1 MKTFNVKKLFL
12 FIVLIF
18 SVTIASAQ
26 NDDLIQL
33 VDSAYSEA
41 MSGRI
46 PEAIRI
52 NEDGLALV
60 PADSLE
66 LQCEFYSCLL
76 YCYHRLGDYEKALY
90 YGELCLDYD
99 EMQGDPANISVS
111 LGNLAGI
118 YSSAGKHDVAIRYLN
133 RAIDIEEELV
143 RNDPSHTEKSLAV
156 RKAMLGEVLV
166 AKAMTLPEEDRRP
179 LLLQALELTNEAYL
193 IDKKLDRTAQMGMR
207 LSQLGNIY
215 QQLGDDEQAR
225 KCNEEALEIAR
236 QTNNR
241 ATEVITLLQL
251 GRYREAA
258 ELAQALG
265 MKRQEMQACSS
276 LAQEAISRGDYEE
289 ATRCLERYSELRDII
304 QTEEAERQLTL
315 WQVRYDT
322 QRKEQQL
329 LMQEQTIRNQR
340 LRLIWLIAIIILT
353 VIAIVLLVMFI
364 RIQINLFKTKNRN
377 YTILT
382 HDLKNPMVAQQQM
395 LRLFYNN
402 YANYSQDEI
411 QSNIGR
417 LLSSSDEQLDLL
429 YNLQQMALLENGKK
443 KISLVRIDL
452 NSIVGDVTAN
462 IRSYADL
469 KHVTFTLNMRRCL
482 VMADRD
488 TLRTVVRN
496 ILSNAVKFSYDGG
509 TIEIG
514 ITDTN
519 DGVYIRD
526 HGIGMTPDRVHELM
540 SAKHAVASQMGTKG
554 EGGTGIG
561 MLLCRELIHRN
572 KGTMKVESE
581 PEKGSTFIITLPKS
595 E

>member
-1 MKTFNVKKLFL
+1 M
-12 FIVLIF
+12 LI
-18 SVTIASAQ
+18 TASGKAQ
-26 NDDLIQL
+26 TGDELMQL
-33 VDSAYSEA
+33 VDSAYAEA
-41 MSGRI
+41 MHGRI

-52 NEDGLALV
+52 NEVGLTLV

-90 YGELCLDYD
+90 YGELCLSYD
-99 EMQGDPANISVS
+99 EAQGAPANISVS

-143 RNDPSHTEKSLAV
+143 KNDASHTKKSLAV

-166 AKAMTLPEEDRRP
+166 AKAITLGEEDRRP

-193 IDKKLDRTAQMGMR
+193 IDKQLDRKAQMGMR

-215 QQLGDDEQAR
+215 QQLGDEYEAR
-225 KCNEEALEIAR
+225 RCNEEALAIAHE
-236 QTNNR
+236 TNNR

-258 ELAQALG
+258 DLAKTLG
-265 MKRQEMQACSS
+265 MKRQEMQACSN
-276 LAQEAISRGDYEE
+276 LAQEAKNKGDYEE
-289 ATRCLERYSELRDII
+289 ATRYLERFSELRDII
-304 QTEEAERQLTL
+304 QTEDSERQLTM
-315 WQVRYDT
+315 WEVRYET
-322 QRKEQQL
+322 QQKEQQL
-329 LMQEQTIRNQR
+329 LMQAQTIKAQRQR
-340 LRLIWLIAIIILT
+340 LVWLIVITIFT
-353 VIAIVLLVMFI
+353 VLVIVLLAMQI
-364 RIQINLFKTKNRN
+364 RIQLQLAKTKSRN

-402 YANYSQDEI
+402 YENYSHDEI
-411 QSNIGR
+411 QMNIGR

-443 KISLVRIDL
+443 KIVPVRIDL
-452 NSIVGDVTAN
+452 SSIVNDVVAN

-469 KHVTFTLNMRRCL
+469 KHVSFTLSVRRCL

-509 TIEIG
+509 IVEIG
-514 ITDTN
+514 ITDDN
-519 DGVYIRD
+519 EGLYVRD
-526 HGIGMTPDRVHELM
+526 HGVGMSDERVHELM
-540 SAKHAVASQMGTKG
+540 TAKHAVTSQTGTKG

-561 MLLCRELIHRN
+561 MLLCRELVHRN
-572 KGTMKVESE
+572 KGIMKVKSE
-581 PEKGSTFIITLPKS
+581 PLKGTTFTVILPKS
-595 E
+595 V

>member
-1 MKTFNVKKLFL
+1 MRK
-12 FIVLIF
+12 ILIF
-18 SVTIASAQ
+18 ISFLLITASGKAQ
-26 NDDLIQL
+26 TVDELMQL
-33 VDSAYSEA
+33 VDSAYAEA
-41 MSGRI
+41 MHGRI

-52 NEDGLALV
+52 NEVGLTLV

-90 YGELCLDYD
+90 YGELCLSYD
-99 EMQGDPANISVS
+99 ESQGDPANISVS

-143 RNDPSHTEKSLAV
+143 KNDASHTKKSLAV

-166 AKAMTLPEEDRRP
+166 AKAITLGEEDRRP

-193 IDKKLDRTAQMGMR
+193 IDKQLDRKAQMGMR

-215 QQLGDDEQAR
+215 QQLGDEDEAR
-225 KCNEEALEIAR
+225 RCNEEALAIAHE
-236 QTNNR
+236 TNNR

-258 ELAQALG
+258 DLAKTLG
-265 MKRQEMQACSS
+265 MKRQEMQACSN
-276 LAQEAISRGDYEE
+276 LAQEAKNKGDYEE
-289 ATRCLERYSELRDII
+289 ATRYLERFSELRDII
-304 QTEEAERQLTL
+304 QTEDSERQLTM
-315 WQVRYDT
+315 WEVRYET
-322 QRKEQQL
+322 QQKEQQL
-329 LMQEQTIRNQR
+329 LMQAQTIKAQRQR
-340 LRLIWLIAIIILT
+340 LVWLIVITIFT
-353 VIAIVLLVMFI
+353 VLVIVLLAMQI
-364 RIQINLFKTKNRN
+364 RIQLQLAKTKSRN

-402 YANYSQDEI
+402 YENYSHDEI
-411 QSNIGR
+411 QMNIGR

-429 YNLQQMALLENGKK
+429 YNLQQIALLENGKK
-443 KISLVRIDL
+443 KIVPVRIDL
-452 NSIVGDVTAN
+452 SSIINDVVAN

-469 KHVTFTLNMRRCL
+469 KHVSFTLSVRRCL

-509 TIEIG
+509 IVEIG
-514 ITDTN
+514 ITDDN
-519 DGVYIRD
+519 EGLYVRD
-526 HGIGMTPDRVHELM
+526 HGVGMSDERVHELM
-540 SAKHAVASQMGTKG
+540 TAKHAVTSQTGTKG

-572 KGTMKVESE
+572 KGTMQVESE
-581 PEKGSTFIITLPKS
+581 PNKGTTFTVILPKS
-595 E
+595 V

>member
-1 MKTFNVKKLFL
+1 M
-12 FIVLIF
+12 LI
-18 SVTIASAQ
+18 TASGKAQ
-26 NDDLIQL
+26 TGDELMQL
-33 VDSAYSEA
+33 VDSAYAEA
-41 MSGRI
+41 VHGRI

-52 NEDGLALV
+52 NEVGLTLV

-90 YGELCLDYD
+90 YGELCLSYD
-99 EMQGDPANISVS
+99 EAQGDPANISVS

-143 RNDPSHTEKSLAV
+143 KNDASHTKKSLAV

-166 AKAMTLPEEDRRP
+166 AKAITLGEEDRRP

-193 IDKKLDRTAQMGMR
+193 IDKQLDRKAQMGMR

-215 QQLGDDEQAR
+215 QQLGDEYEAR
-225 KCNEEALEIAR
+225 RCNEEALAIAHE
-236 QTNNR
+236 TNNR

-258 ELAQALG
+258 DLAKTLG
-265 MKRQEMQACSS
+265 MKRQEMQACSN
-276 LAQEAISRGDYEE
+276 LTQEAKNKGDYKE
-289 ATRCLERYSELRDII
+289 ATRYLERFSELRDII
-304 QTEEAERQLTL
+304 QTEDSERQLTM
-315 WQVRYDT
+315 WEVRYET
-322 QRKEQQL
+322 QQKEQQL
-329 LMQEQTIRNQR
+329 LMQAQTIKAQRQR
-340 LRLIWLIAIIILT
+340 LVWLIVITIFT
-353 VIAIVLLVMFI
+353 VLVIVLLAMQI
-364 RIQINLFKTKNRN
+364 RIQLQLAKTKSRN

-402 YANYSQDEI
+402 YENYSHDEI
-411 QSNIGR
+411 QMNIGR

-443 KISLVRIDL
+443 KIVPVRIDL
-452 NSIVGDVTAN
+452 SSIVNDVVAN

-469 KHVTFTLNMRRCL
+469 KHVSFILSVRRCL

-509 TIEIG
+509 IVEIG
-514 ITDTN
+514 ITDDN
-519 DGVYIRD
+519 EGLYVRD
-526 HGIGMTPDRVHELM
+526 HGVGMSDERVHELM
-540 SAKHAVASQMGTKG
+540 TAKHAVTSQTGTKG

-561 MLLCRELIHRN
+561 MLLCRELVHRN
-572 KGTMKVESE
+572 KGIIKVESK
-581 PEKGSTFIITLPKS
+581 PLKGTTFTVILPKS
-595 E
+595 V

>member
-1 MKTFNVKKLFL
+1 MKRLFVIL
-12 FIVLIF
+12 TLIF
-18 SVTIASAQ
+18 SVAVANAQ
-26 NDDLIQL
+26 SENLISL

-52 NEDGLALV
+52 NEEGLALV

-76 YCYHRLGDYEKALY
+76 YCYHRLGDYEKALH
-90 YGELCLDYD
+90 YGELCLSYD
-99 EMQGDPANISVS
+99 ESQGDPANISVS

-133 RAIDIEEELV
+133 RAIDIEEDLV
-143 RNDPSHTEKSLAV
+143 RNDPSHTAKSLAV

-166 AKAMTLPEEDRRP
+166 AKAMTLSQDDRKP

-193 IDKKLDRTAQMGMR
+193 IDKQLDRKAQMGMR

-215 QQLGDDEQAR
+215 QQLGENDNAR
-225 KCNEEALEIAR
+225 QCNEEAFAIAR
-236 QTNNR
+236 ETNNR

-258 ELAQALG
+258 ELAKALG

-276 LAQEAISRGDYEE
+276 LAQEAKSQGDYEE
-289 ATRCLERYSELRDII
+289 ATHYLERYSELRDII
-304 QTEEAERQLTL
+304 QTEESERQLTL
-315 WQVRYDT
+315 WEVRYDT

-340 LRLIWLIAIIILT
+340 LRLYWLIAIIILT

-411 QSNIGR
+411 QANIGH

-443 KISLVRIDL
+443 KIAPVRIDL
-452 NSIVGDVTAN
+452 SSIVNDVVAN

-469 KHVTFTLNMRRCL
+469 KHVGFALNMRRCL

-496 ILSNAVKFSYDGG
+496 ILSNAVKFSFDGG

-514 ITDTN
+514 VTDNN
-519 DGVYIRD
+519 DGLYIRD
-526 HGIGMTPDRVHELM
+526 HGIGMTADRVRELM
-540 SAKHAVASQMGTKG
+540 TAKHALASQTGTKG

-561 MLLCRELIHRN
+561 MLLCRELVHRN

-581 PEKGSTFIITLPKS
+581 PEKGTTFIITLSKS

>member
-1 MKTFNVKKLFL
+1 MKKIFL
-12 FIVLIF
+12 LIVLVF
-18 SVTIASAQ
+18 SVAIASAH
-26 NDDLIQL
+26 NDDLIRL

-46 PEAIRI
+46 PEAICI
-52 NEDGLALV
+52 NEEGLAQT

-66 LQCEFYSCLL
+66 MQCEFYSCLL
-76 YCYHRLGDYEKALY
+76 YCYHRLGDYEKALH

-99 EMQGDPANISVS
+99 ETQGDPANISVS

-133 RAIDIEEELV
+133 RAIDIEEDLI
-143 RNDPSHTEKSLAV
+143 RKDPSHTAKSLAV

-166 AKAMTLPEEDRRP
+166 AKAMTLAEEDRRP
-179 LLLQALELTNEAYL
+179 LLLQALEYTNEAYL
-193 IDKKLDRTAQMGMR
+193 IDKQLDRKAQMGMR

-215 QQLGDDEQAR
+215 QQLGENDNAR
-225 KCNEEALEIAR
+225 QCNEDALVIAR

-251 GRYREAA
+251 GHYREAA
-258 ELAQALG
+258 DIAKALG
-265 MKRQEMQACSS
+265 MKRQEMQAYSS
-276 LAQEAISRGDYEE
+276 LAQEAKNRGDFEE
-289 ATRCLERYSELRDII
+289 ATRCMERYSELRDII
-304 QTEEAERQLTL
+304 QTEESERQLTL
-315 WQVRYDT
+315 WEVRYDT

-340 LRLIWLIAIIILT
+340 LRLYWLIAIMILT
-353 VIAIVLLVMFI
+353 TTAIVLLVMYI

-402 YANYSQDEI
+402 YKNYDSDEI
-411 QSNIGR
+411 QANIGR

-443 KISLVRIDL
+443 KISSVRIDL
-452 NSIVGDVTAN
+452 SSIVNDVIAN

-469 KHVTFTLNMRRCL
+469 KHVTLMLSVHRCL

-488 TLRTVVRN
+488 SLRTVIRN

-509 TIEIG
+509 TVEIG
-514 ITDTN
+514 ITDSE
-519 DGVYIRD
+519 DGLYIRD
-526 HGIGMTPDRVHELM
+526 HGIGMTDERVRELM
-540 SAKHAVASQMGTKG
+540 TAKHALTSQTGTKG

-572 KGTMKVESE
+572 KGTMKIESK
-581 PEKGSTFIITLPKS
+581 PEKGSTFIITLPKA

>member
-1 MKTFNVKKLFL
+1 MRK
-12 FIVLIF
+12 ILIF
-18 SVTIASAQ
+18 ISFLLITASGKAQ
-26 NDDLIQL
+26 TDDELMQL
-33 VDSAYSEA
+33 VDSAYAEA
-41 MSGRI
+41 MHGRI

-52 NEDGLALV
+52 NEVGLTLV

-90 YGELCLDYD
+90 YGELCLSYD
-99 EMQGDPANISVS
+99 EAQGDPANISVS

-143 RNDPSHTEKSLAV
+143 KNDASHTKKSLAV

-166 AKAMTLPEEDRRP
+166 AKAITLGEEDRRP

-193 IDKKLDRTAQMGMR
+193 IDKQLDRKAQMGMR

-215 QQLGDDEQAR
+215 QQLGDEDEAR
-225 KCNEEALEIAR
+225 RCNEEALAIAHE
-236 QTNNR
+236 TNNR

-258 ELAQALG
+258 DLAKTLG
-265 MKRQEMQACSS
+265 MKRQEMQACSN
-276 LAQEAISRGDYEE
+276 LAQEAKNKGDYEE
-289 ATRCLERYSELRDII
+289 ATRYLERFSELRDII
-304 QTEEAERQLTL
+304 QTEDSERQLTM
-315 WQVRYDT
+315 WEVRYET
-322 QRKEQQL
+322 QQKEQQL
-329 LMQEQTIRNQR
+329 LMQAQTIKAQRQR
-340 LRLIWLIAIIILT
+340 LVWLIVITIFT
-353 VIAIVLLVMFI
+353 VLVIVLLAMQI
-364 RIQINLFKTKNRN
+364 RIQLQLAKTKSRN

-402 YANYSQDEI
+402 YENYSHDEI
-411 QSNIGR
+411 QMNIGR

-443 KISLVRIDL
+443 KIVPVRIDL
-452 NSIVGDVTAN
+452 SSIVNDVVAN

-469 KHVTFTLNMRRCL
+469 KHVSFTLSVRRCL

-509 TIEIG
+509 IVEIG
-514 ITDTN
+514 ITDDN
-519 DGVYIRD
+519 EGLYVRD
-526 HGIGMTPDRVHELM
+526 HGVGMSDERVHELM
-540 SAKHAVASQMGTKG
+540 TAKHAVTSQTGTKG

-561 MLLCRELIHRN
+561 MLLCRELVHRN
-572 KGTMKVESE
+572 KGIMKVKSE
-581 PEKGSTFIITLPKS
+581 PLKGTTFTVILPKS
-595 E
+595 V

>member
-1 MKTFNVKKLFL
+1 MRK
-12 FIVLIF
+12 ILIF
-18 SVTIASAQ
+18 ISFLLITASGKAQ
-26 NDDLIQL
+26 TGDELMQL
-33 VDSAYSEA
+33 VDSAYAEA
-41 MSGRI
+41 MHGRI

-60 PADSLE
+60 PVDSLE

-76 YCYHRLGDYEKALY
+76 YCYHRLGDYEKALH
-90 YGELCLDYD
+90 YGELCLSYD
-99 EMQGDPANISVS
+99 ESQGDPANISVS

-133 RAIDIEEELV
+133 RAIDIEEDLV
-143 RNDPSHTEKSLAV
+143 RNDPSHTAKSLAV

-166 AKAMTLPEEDRRP
+166 AKAMTLEQDDRKP

-193 IDKKLDRTAQMGMR
+193 IDKQLDRKAQMGMR

-215 QQLGDDEQAR
+215 QQLGEDDNAR
-225 KCNEEALEIAR
+225 RCNEEAFAIAR
-236 QTNNR
+236 ETNNR

-251 GRYREAA
+251 NRYREAA
-258 ELAQALG
+258 DLANALG

-276 LAQEAISRGDYEE
+276 MAQEAKSQGDYEE

-304 QTEEAERQLTL
+304 QTEDSERQLTL
-315 WQVRYDT
+315 WEVRYDT

-340 LRLIWLIAIIILT
+340 LRLYWLIAIIILT

-402 YANYSQDEI
+402 YENYSHDEI
-411 QSNIGR
+411 QANIGR

-443 KISLVRIDL
+443 KVVPVRIDL
-452 NSIVGDVTAN
+452 SSIVNDVVAN

-469 KHVTFTLNMRRCL
+469 KHVTFTSSVRRCL

-496 ILSNAVKFSYDGG
+496 ILSNAVKFSFDGG

-514 ITDTN
+514 VTDNN
-519 DGVYIRD
+519 DGLYIRD
-526 HGIGMTPDRVHELM
+526 HGIGMTADRVRELM
-540 SAKHAVASQMGTKG
+540 TAKHAVASQTGTKG

-581 PEKGSTFIITLPKS
+581 LSKGTTFTIILPKS

>member
-1 MKTFNVKKLFL
+1 MRK
-12 FIVLIF
+12 ILIF
-18 SVTIASAQ
+18 ISFLLITASGKAQ
-26 NDDLIQL
+26 TGDELMQL
-33 VDSAYSEA
+33 VDSAYAEA
-41 MSGRI
+41 MHGRI
-46 PEAIRI
+46 PKAIRI
-52 NEDGLALV
+52 NEVGLTLV

-90 YGELCLDYD
+90 YGELCLSYD
-99 EMQGDPANISVS
+99 EAQGDPANISVS

-143 RNDPSHTEKSLAV
+143 KNDASHTKKSLAV

-166 AKAMTLPEEDRRP
+166 AKAITLGEEDRRP

-193 IDKKLDRTAQMGMR
+193 IDKQLDRKAQMGMR

-215 QQLGDDEQAR
+215 QQLGDEDEAR
-225 KCNEEALEIAR
+225 RCNEEALAIAHE
-236 QTNNR
+236 TNNR

-258 ELAQALG
+258 DLAKTLG
-265 MKRQEMQACSS
+265 MKRQEMQACSN
-276 LAQEAISRGDYEE
+276 LAQEAKNKGDYEE
-289 ATRCLERYSELRDII
+289 ATRYLERFSELRDII
-304 QTEEAERQLTL
+304 QTEDSERQLTM
-315 WQVRYDT
+315 WEVRYET
-322 QRKEQQL
+322 QQKEQQL
-329 LMQEQTIRNQR
+329 LMQAQTIKAQRQR
-340 LRLIWLIAIIILT
+340 LVWLIVITIFT
-353 VIAIVLLVMFI
+353 VLVIVLLAMQI
-364 RIQINLFKTKNRN
+364 RIQLQLAKTKSRN

-402 YANYSQDEI
+402 YENYSHDEI
-411 QSNIGR
+411 QMNIGR

-443 KISLVRIDL
+443 KIVPVRIDL
-452 NSIVGDVTAN
+452 SSIVNDVVAN

-469 KHVTFTLNMRRCL
+469 KHVSFTLSVRRCL

-509 TIEIG
+509 IVEIG
-514 ITDTN
+514 ITDDN
-519 DGVYIRD
+519 EGLYVRD
-526 HGIGMTPDRVHELM
+526 HGVGMSDERVHELM
-540 SAKHAVASQMGTKG
+540 TAKHAVTSQTGTKG

-561 MLLCRELIHRN
+561 MLLCRELVHRN
-572 KGTMKVESE
+572 KGIMKVKSE
-581 PEKGSTFIITLPKS
+581 PLKGTTFTVILPKS
-595 E
+595 V

>member
-1 MKTFNVKKLFL
+1 MKNLY
-12 FIVLIF
+12 ILILLVF
-18 SVTIASAQ
+18 SVSVANAQ
-26 NDDLIQL
+26 SDDFIHL
-33 VDSAYSEA
+33 VDSAYAEA

-52 NEDGLALV
+52 NENGLARV

-90 YGELCLDYD
+90 YGELCLSYD

-133 RAIDIEEELV
+133 RAIDIEEDLV
-143 RNDPSHTEKSLAV
+143 RNDVGHTEKSLAV

-166 AKAMTLPEEDRRP
+166 AQAMTLPDDERKAA
-179 LLLQALELTNEAYL
+179 LLQALDLTTEAYL
-193 IDKKLDRTAQMGMR
+193 IDDKLDRKPQVGMR

-215 QQLGDDEQAR
+215 QKLGDEENAR
-225 KCNEEALEIAR
+225 KCNEEALETAR
-236 QTNNR
+236 ETNNR

-258 ELAQALG
+258 DIAKTLG

-276 LAQEAISRGDYEE
+276 LAQEAKNQGDYEE
-289 ATRCLERYSELRDII
+289 AARCLERCSELRDII
-304 QTEEAERQLTL
+304 QTEESERQLTL

-329 LMQEQTIRNQR
+329 LLQAQTIQTQR
-340 LRLIWLIAIIILT
+340 QRLIWLIAIIILT
-353 VIAIVLLVMFI
+353 VVAIALLVMFI
-364 RIQINLFKTKNRN
+364 RIQISLFKTKNRN

-402 YANYSQDEI
+402 YGNYSRDEI
-411 QSNIGR
+411 QANIGR

-443 KISLVRIDL
+443 KISPVRTDL
-452 NSIVGDVTAN
+452 NSIVGDVVAN

-469 KHVTFTLNMRRCL
+469 KHIVLVLNTRRCL

-488 TLRTVVRN
+488 TVRTVIRN
-496 ILSNAVKFSYDGG
+496 ILSNAVKFSHDRD
-509 TIEIG
+509 TVEIG
-514 ITDTN
+514 ITDSN
-519 DGVYIRD
+519 DGIYIRD
-526 HGIGMTPDRVHELM
+526 HGVGMSRERVHELM
-540 SAKHAVASQMGTKG
+540 TANHAVASQTGTKG

-572 KGTMKVESE
+572 KGVMKVESE
-581 PEKGSTFIITLPKS
+581 PCKGSTFVVILPKS

>member
-1 MKTFNVKKLFL
+1 
-12 FIVLIF
+12 
-18 SVTIASAQ
+18 
-26 NDDLIQL
+26 
-33 VDSAYSEA
+33 
-41 MSGRI
+41 
-46 PEAIRI
+46 
-52 NEDGLALV
+52 
-60 PADSLE
+60 
-66 LQCEFYSCLL
+66 
-76 YCYHRLGDYEKALY
+76 
-90 YGELCLDYD
+90 
-99 EMQGDPANISVS
+99 
-111 LGNLAGI
+111 
-118 YSSAGKHDVAIRYLN
+118 
-133 RAIDIEEELV
+133 
-143 RNDPSHTEKSLAV
+143 
-156 RKAMLGEVLV
+156 MLGEVLV
-166 AKAMTLPEEDRRP
+166 AKAMTLSQDDRKP

-193 IDKKLDRTAQMGMR
+193 IDKQLDRKAQMGMR

-215 QQLGDDEQAR
+215 QQLGEDDNAR
-225 KCNEEALEIAR
+225 RCNEEALAIAR
-236 QTNNR
+236 ETNNR

-251 GRYREAA
+251 NRYREAA
-258 ELAQALG
+258 DLANALG

-276 LAQEAISRGDYEE
+276 MAQEAKSQGDYKE

-304 QTEEAERQLTL
+304 QTEDSERQLTL
-315 WQVRYDT
+315 WEVRYDT

-340 LRLIWLIAIIILT
+340 LRLYWLIAIIILT

-402 YANYSQDEI
+402 YENYSHDEI
-411 QSNIGR
+411 QANIGR

-443 KISLVRIDL
+443 KIVPVRIDL
-452 NSIVGDVTAN
+452 SSIVNDVVAN

-469 KHVTFTLNMRRCL
+469 KHVTFTSSVRRCL

-496 ILSNAVKFSYDGG
+496 ILSNAVKFSFDGG

-514 ITDTN
+514 VTDNN
-519 DGVYIRD
+519 DGLYIRD
-526 HGIGMTPDRVHELM
+526 HGIGMTADRVRELM
-540 SAKHAVASQMGTKG
+540 TAKHALASQTGTKG

-581 PEKGSTFIITLPKS
+581 LQKGTTFTITLSKAN
-595 E
+595 

>member
-1 MKTFNVKKLFL
+1 M
-12 FIVLIF
+12 LI
-18 SVTIASAQ
+18 TASGKAQ
-26 NDDLIQL
+26 TGDELLQL

-90 YGELCLDYD
+90 YGELCLSYD
-99 EMQGDPANISVS
+99 EAQGDPANISVS

-143 RNDPSHTEKSLAV
+143 KNDASHTKKSLAV

-166 AKAMTLPEEDRRP
+166 AKAITLGEEDRRP

-193 IDKKLDRTAQMGMR
+193 IDKQLDRKAQMGMR

-215 QQLGDDEQAR
+215 QQLGDEDEAR
-225 KCNEEALEIAR
+225 RCNEEALAIAHE
-236 QTNNR
+236 TNNR

-258 ELAQALG
+258 DLAKTLG
-265 MKRQEMQACSS
+265 MKRQEMQACSN
-276 LAQEAISRGDYEE
+276 LAQEAKNKGDYEE
-289 ATRCLERYSELRDII
+289 ATRYLERFSELRDII
-304 QTEEAERQLTL
+304 QTEDSERQLTM
-315 WQVRYDT
+315 WEVRYET
-322 QRKEQQL
+322 QQKEQQL
-329 LMQEQTIRNQR
+329 LMQAQTIKAQRQR
-340 LRLIWLIAIIILT
+340 LVWLIVITIFT
-353 VIAIVLLVMFI
+353 VLVIVLLAMQI
-364 RIQINLFKTKNRN
+364 RIQLQLAKTKSRN

-402 YANYSQDEI
+402 YENYSHDEI
-411 QSNIGR
+411 QMNIGR

-443 KISLVRIDL
+443 KIVPVRIDL
-452 NSIVGDVTAN
+452 SSIVNDVVAN

-469 KHVTFTLNMRRCL
+469 KHVSFTLSVRRCL

-509 TIEIG
+509 IVEIG
-514 ITDTN
+514 ITDDN
-519 DGVYIRD
+519 EGLYVRD
-526 HGIGMTPDRVHELM
+526 HGVGMSDERVHELM
-540 SAKHAVASQMGTKG
+540 TAKHAVTSQTGTKG

-561 MLLCRELIHRN
+561 MLLCRELVHRN
-572 KGTMKVESE
+572 KGIMKVKSE
-581 PEKGSTFIITLPKS
+581 PLKGTTFTVILPKS
-595 E
+595 V

>member
-1 MKTFNVKKLFL
+1 MKKILVVISLVVS
-12 FIVLIF
+12 VL
-18 SVTIASAQ
+18 VASAES
-26 NDDLIQL
+26 DDLLQL

-41 MSGRI
+41 MNGRI

-76 YCYHRLGDYEKALY
+76 YCYHRLGDYEKALH
-90 YGELCLDYD
+90 YGELCLSYD
-99 EMQGDPANISVS
+99 ESQGDPANISVS

-133 RAIDIEEELV
+133 RAIDIEEDLV
-143 RNDPSHTEKSLAV
+143 RNDPGHTEKSLAV

-166 AKAMTLPEEDRRP
+166 AQAMMLPNEDRKP

-193 IDKKLDRTAQMGMR
+193 IDKQLDRKAQMGMR

-215 QQLGDDEQAR
+215 QQLGEDGNAR
-225 KCNEEALEIAR
+225 RCNEEALAIAR
-236 QTNNR
+236 ETNNR

-251 GRYREAA
+251 NRYREAA
-258 ELAQALG
+258 DLANALG

-276 LAQEAISRGDYEE
+276 MAQEAKSQGDYEE

-304 QTEEAERQLTL
+304 QTEDSERQLTL
-315 WQVRYDT
+315 WEVRYDT

-340 LRLIWLIAIIILT
+340 LRLYWLIAIIILT

-402 YANYSQDEI
+402 YENYSHDEI
-411 QSNIGR
+411 QANIGR

-443 KISLVRIDL
+443 KIVPVRIDL
-452 NSIVGDVTAN
+452 SSIVNDVVAN

-469 KHVTFTLNMRRCL
+469 KHVSFTSSVRRCL

-496 ILSNAVKFSYDGG
+496 ILNNAVKFSFDGG
-509 TIEIG
+509 TVEIG
-514 ITDTN
+514 ITDSN
-519 DGVYIRD
+519 DGLYIRD
-526 HGIGMTPDRVHELM
+526 HGIGMTADRVRELM
-540 SAKHAVASQMGTKG
+540 TAKHALASQTGTKG

-581 PEKGSTFIITLPKS
+581 PNKGSMFTITLPKS

>member
-1 MKTFNVKKLFL
+1 MKKIFVVISL
-12 FIVLIF
+12 VF
-18 SVTIASAQ
+18 SVVVASAE
-26 NDDLIQL
+26 NDELMQL

-41 MSGRI
+41 MHGRI

-76 YCYHRLGDYEKALY
+76 YCYHRLGDYEKALH
-90 YGELCLDYD
+90 YGELCLSYD
-99 EMQGDPANISVS
+99 ESQGDPANISVS

-133 RAIDIEEELV
+133 RAIDIEEDLV
-143 RNDPSHTEKSLAV
+143 RNDPSHTAKSLAV

-166 AKAMTLPEEDRRP
+166 AKAMTLEQDDRKP

-193 IDKKLDRTAQMGMR
+193 IDKQLDRKAQMGMR

-215 QQLGDDEQAR
+215 QQLGEDGNAR
-225 KCNEEALEIAR
+225 RCNEEALAIAR
-236 QTNNR
+236 ETNNR

-251 GRYREAA
+251 NRYREAA
-258 ELAQALG
+258 DLANALG

-276 LAQEAISRGDYEE
+276 MAQEAKSRGDYEE

-304 QTEEAERQLTL
+304 QTEDSERQLTL
-315 WQVRYDT
+315 WEVRYDT

-340 LRLIWLIAIIILT
+340 LRLYWLIAIIILT

-402 YANYSQDEI
+402 YENYSHDEI
-411 QSNIGR
+411 QANIGR

-443 KISLVRIDL
+443 KIVPVRIDL
-452 NSIVGDVTAN
+452 SSIVNDVVAN

-469 KHVTFTLNMRRCL
+469 KHVTFTSSVRRCL

-496 ILSNAVKFSYDGG
+496 ILSNAVKFSFDGG
-509 TIEIG
+509 TVEIG
-514 ITDTN
+514 ITDSN
-519 DGVYIRD
+519 DGLYIRD
-526 HGIGMTPDRVHELM
+526 HGIGMTADRVRELM
-540 SAKHAVASQMGTKG
+540 TAKHALASQTGTKG

-581 PEKGSTFIITLPKS
+581 LSKGTMFTIILPKS

>member
-1 MKTFNVKKLFL
+1 M
-12 FIVLIF
+12 LI
-18 SVTIASAQ
+18 TASGKAQ
-26 NDDLIQL
+26 TGDELMQL
-33 VDSAYSEA
+33 VDSAYAEA
-41 MSGRI
+41 MHGRI

-52 NEDGLALV
+52 NEVGLTLV

-90 YGELCLDYD
+90 YGELCLSYD
-99 EMQGDPANISVS
+99 EAQGAPANISVS

-143 RNDPSHTEKSLAV
+143 KNDASHTKKSLAV

-166 AKAMTLPEEDRRP
+166 AKAITLGEEDRRP

-193 IDKKLDRTAQMGMR
+193 IDKQLDRKAQMGMR

-215 QQLGDDEQAR
+215 QQLGDEDEAR
-225 KCNEEALEIAR
+225 RCNEEALAIAHE
-236 QTNNR
+236 TNNR

-258 ELAQALG
+258 DLAKTLG
-265 MKRQEMQACSS
+265 MKRQEMQACSN
-276 LAQEAISRGDYEE
+276 LAQEAKNKGDYEE
-289 ATRCLERYSELRDII
+289 ATRYLERFSELRDII
-304 QTEEAERQLTL
+304 QTEDSERQLTM
-315 WQVRYDT
+315 WEVRYET
-322 QRKEQQL
+322 QQKEQQL
-329 LMQEQTIRNQR
+329 LMQAQTIKAQRQR
-340 LRLIWLIAIIILT
+340 LVWLIVITIFT
-353 VIAIVLLVMFI
+353 VLVIVLLAMQI
-364 RIQINLFKTKNRN
+364 RIQLQLAKTKSRN

-402 YANYSQDEI
+402 YENYSHDEI
-411 QSNIGR
+411 QMNIGR

-443 KISLVRIDL
+443 KIVPVRIDL
-452 NSIVGDVTAN
+452 SSIVNDVVAN

-469 KHVTFTLNMRRCL
+469 KHVSFTLSVRRCL

-509 TIEIG
+509 IVEIG
-514 ITDTN
+514 ITDDN
-519 DGVYIRD
+519 EGLYVRD
-526 HGIGMTPDRVHELM
+526 HGVGMSDERVHELM
-540 SAKHAVASQMGTKG
+540 TAKHAVTSQTGTKG

-561 MLLCRELIHRN
+561 MLLCRELVHRN
-572 KGTMKVESE
+572 KGIMKVKSE
-581 PEKGSTFIITLPKS
+581 PLKGTTFTVILPKS
-595 E
+595 V

>member
-1 MKTFNVKKLFL
+1 MH
-12 FIVLIF
+12 
-18 SVTIASAQ
+18 
-26 NDDLIQL
+26 
-33 VDSAYSEA
+33 
-41 MSGRI
+41 GRI

-52 NEDGLALV
+52 NEVGLTLV

-90 YGELCLDYD
+90 YGELCLSYD
-99 EMQGDPANISVS
+99 ESQGDPANISVS

-143 RNDPSHTEKSLAV
+143 KNDASHTKKSLAV

-166 AKAMTLPEEDRRP
+166 AKAITLGEEDRRP

-193 IDKKLDRTAQMGMR
+193 IDKQLDRKAQMGMR

-215 QQLGDDEQAR
+215 QQLGDEDEAR
-225 KCNEEALEIAR
+225 RCNEEALAIAHE
-236 QTNNR
+236 TNNR

-258 ELAQALG
+258 DLAKTLG
-265 MKRQEMQACSS
+265 MKRQEMQACSN
-276 LAQEAISRGDYEE
+276 LAQEAKNKGDYEE
-289 ATRCLERYSELRDII
+289 ATRYLERFSELRDII
-304 QTEEAERQLTL
+304 QTEDSERQLTM
-315 WQVRYDT
+315 WEVRYET
-322 QRKEQQL
+322 QQKEQQL
-329 LMQEQTIRNQR
+329 LMQAQTIKAQRQR
-340 LRLIWLIAIIILT
+340 LVWLIVITIFT
-353 VIAIVLLVMFI
+353 VLVIVLLAMQI
-364 RIQINLFKTKNRN
+364 RIQLQLAKTKSRN

-402 YANYSQDEI
+402 YENYSHDEI
-411 QSNIGR
+411 QMNIGR

-429 YNLQQMALLENGKK
+429 YNLQQIALLENGKK
-443 KISLVRIDL
+443 KIVPVRIDL
-452 NSIVGDVTAN
+452 SSIINDVVAN

-469 KHVTFTLNMRRCL
+469 KHVSFTLSVRRCL

-509 TIEIG
+509 IVEIG
-514 ITDTN
+514 ITDDN
-519 DGVYIRD
+519 EGLYVRD
-526 HGIGMTPDRVHELM
+526 HGVGMSDERVHELM
-540 SAKHAVASQMGTKG
+540 TAKHAVTSQTGTKG

-572 KGTMKVESE
+572 KGTMQVESE
-581 PEKGSTFIITLPKS
+581 PNKGTTFTVILPKS
-595 E
+595 V

>member
-1 MKTFNVKKLFL
+1 M
-12 FIVLIF
+12 LI
-18 SVTIASAQ
+18 TASGKAQ
-26 NDDLIQL
+26 TGDELMQL
-33 VDSAYSEA
+33 VDSAYAEA
-41 MSGRI
+41 MHGRI

-52 NEDGLALV
+52 NEVGLTLV

-90 YGELCLDYD
+90 YGELCLSYD
-99 EMQGDPANISVS
+99 EAQGDPANISVS

-143 RNDPSHTEKSLAV
+143 KNDASHTKKSLAV

-166 AKAMTLPEEDRRP
+166 AKAITLGEEDRRP

-193 IDKKLDRTAQMGMR
+193 IDKQSDRKAQMGMR

-215 QQLGDDEQAR
+215 QQLGDEYEAR
-225 KCNEEALEIAR
+225 RCNEEALAIAHE
-236 QTNNR
+236 TNNR

-258 ELAQALG
+258 DLAKTLG
-265 MKRQEMQACSS
+265 MKRQEMQACSN
-276 LAQEAISRGDYEE
+276 LAQEAKNKGDYEE
-289 ATRCLERYSELRDII
+289 ATRYLERFSELRDII
-304 QTEEAERQLTL
+304 QTEDSERQLTM
-315 WQVRYDT
+315 WEVRYET
-322 QRKEQQL
+322 QQKEQQL
-329 LMQEQTIRNQR
+329 LMQAQTIKAQRQR
-340 LRLIWLIAIIILT
+340 LVWLIVITIFT
-353 VIAIVLLVMFI
+353 VLVIVLLAMQI
-364 RIQINLFKTKNRN
+364 RIQLQLAKTKSRN

-402 YANYSQDEI
+402 YENYSHDEI
-411 QSNIGR
+411 QMNIGR

-443 KISLVRIDL
+443 KIVPVRIDL
-452 NSIVGDVTAN
+452 SSIVNDVVAN

-469 KHVTFTLNMRRCL
+469 KHVSFTLSVRRCL

-509 TIEIG
+509 IVEIG
-514 ITDTN
+514 ITDDN
-519 DGVYIRD
+519 EGLYVRD
-526 HGIGMTPDRVHELM
+526 HGVGMSDERVHELM
-540 SAKHAVASQMGTKG
+540 TAKHAVTSQTGTKG

-561 MLLCRELIHRN
+561 MLLCRELVHRN
-572 KGTMKVESE
+572 KGIMKVKSE
-581 PEKGSTFIITLPKS
+581 PLKGTTFTVILPKS
-595 E
+595 V

>member
-1 MKTFNVKKLFL
+1 MRK
-12 FIVLIF
+12 ILIF
-18 SVTIASAQ
+18 ISFLLITASGKAQ
-26 NDDLIQL
+26 TGDELMQL

-41 MSGRI
+41 MHGRI

-90 YGELCLDYD
+90 YGELCLSYD
-99 EMQGDPANISVS
+99 ESQGDPANISVS

-133 RAIDIEEELV
+133 RAIDIEEDLV
-143 RNDPSHTEKSLAV
+143 RNDPSHTAKSLAV

-166 AKAMTLPEEDRRP
+166 AKAMTLEQDDRKP

-193 IDKKLDRTAQMGMR
+193 IDKQLDRKAQMGMR

-215 QQLGDDEQAR
+215 QQLGEDDNAR
-225 KCNEEALEIAR
+225 RCNEEALAIAR
-236 QTNNR
+236 ETNNR

-251 GRYREAA
+251 NRYREAA
-258 ELAQALG
+258 DLANALS

-276 LAQEAISRGDYEE
+276 MAQEAKSQGDYKE

-304 QTEEAERQLTL
+304 QTEDSERQLTL
-315 WQVRYDT
+315 WEVRYDT

-340 LRLIWLIAIIILT
+340 LRLYWLIAIIILT

-402 YANYSQDEI
+402 YENYSHDEI
-411 QSNIGR
+411 QANIGR

-443 KISLVRIDL
+443 KILPVRIDL
-452 NSIVGDVTAN
+452 SSIVNDVVAN

-469 KHVTFTLNMRRCL
+469 KHVTFTSSVRRCL

-496 ILSNAVKFSYDGG
+496 ILSNAVKFSFDGG

-514 ITDTN
+514 VTDNN
-519 DGVYIRD
+519 DGLYIRD
-526 HGIGMTPDRVHELM
+526 HGIGMTADRVRELM
-540 SAKHAVASQMGTKG
+540 TAKHAVASQTGTKG

-581 PEKGSTFIITLPKS
+581 PNKGSMFTITLPKS